1 MKQFL
6 LLLIAAAATPA
17 SLFAQR
23 VHTPAPSP
31 HQVVKQDFALSSIT
45 IDYSRPGVK
54 GRRIFG
60 GLVPYGREWRTGANA
75 VTTLQ
80 FGQDV
85 RLEGHLVRAGKY
97 ALYTVPNPDHW
108 TIMLNKDVKSWGTEY
123 HSKDDVLRFNVP
135 SYRVPVSVETFT
147 INVDSLRD
155 SSAVLY
161 MIWDHTYVPID
172 VTANIDTTIMARIK
186 AGMQS
191 DKKPYTD
198 AASYYLKTH
207 RDLNQALQ
215 WVNAALKE
223 NPSAFMTFYLKAR
236 IQAAMHDKAGAAA
249 TARQGLQQAKKAHNG
264 EYVELLNK
272 LLSSLQ

>member
-1 MKQFL
+1 
-6 LLLIAAAATPA
+6 
-17 SLFAQR
+17 
-23 VHTPAPSP
+23 
-31 HQVVKQDFALSSIT
+31 
-45 IDYSRPGVK
+45 
-54 GRRIFG
+54 
-60 GLVPYGREWRTGANA
+60 
-75 VTTLQ
+75 
-80 FGQDV
+80 
-85 RLEGHLVRAGKY
+85 
-97 ALYTVPNPDHW
+97 
-108 TIMLNKDVKSWGTEY
+108 
-123 HSKDDVLRFNVP
+123 
-135 SYRVPVSVETFT
+135 VETFT
-147 INVDSLRD
+147 INVDSVRD

-161 MIWDHTYVPID
+161 MIWDHTYVPLG

-198 AASYYLKTH
+198 AASYYLMTN

-223 NPSAFMTFYLKAR
+223 NPSAFTTFYLKAR
-236 IQAAMHDKAGAAA
+236 IQAAMNDKQGAAA